1 MPEDKILILGGTR
14 EAAELAAKLVGEGG
28 AHVITSLAGRTREP
42 APVAGSVRVGGFG
55 GADGLAAY
63 LAENR
68 ITRVIDATHPFARTI
83 SANAAIAC
91 RETGVQLETLAR
103 PQWEPEAADSWT
115 RVGSLEQAAA
125 KLPVGAR
132 VFLAL
137 GKQHLSAF
145 EPLQGR
151 HFIVRMVD
159 APETPLC
166 FASHTLILGRP
177 AIDPAEEEAL
187 FREHRVTHLVCR
199 NSGGSGGHAKIAA
212 ARRMGLPV
220 IMIERP

>member
-1 MPEDKILILGGTR
+1 MPEDKVLILGGTR

-28 AHVITSLAGRTREP
+28 AEVITSLAGRTREP
-42 APVAGSVRVGGFG
+42 AQVAGSVRVGGFG
-55 GADGLAAY
+55 GAHGLAAY
-63 LAENR
+63 LTDNR

-91 RETGVQLETLAR
+91 RETGVPLETLAR
-103 PQWEPEAADSWT
+103 PQWEPEAADNWT
-115 RVGSLEQAAA
+115 RVASLEQAAA

-132 VFLAL
+132 IFLAL

-145 EPLQGR
+145 EPLQDR
-151 HFIVRMVD
+151 HFVIRMVD
-159 APETPLC
+159 APETPLR
-166 FASHTLILGRP
+166 FASHTLVLGRP
-177 AIDPAEEEAL
+177 ASDPAEEEAL
-187 FREHRVTHLVCR
+187 FREHRITYLVCR
-199 NSGGSGGHAKIAA
+199 NSGGSGGHAKIVA